1 MLHIKPDAPFA
12 LTPDN
17 NVPKPIRD
25 DVYWDDD
32 GDVLLVTKDD
42 IVFLLRMDL
51 LLRYSETIKCL
62 LGHVA
67 GVSQDGLWT
76 PVLEL
81 ECSAT
86 ELRAVL
92 EYLLLKEQY
101 VPLNLFKKKRPL
113 SETVDERTGN

>member
-1 MLHIKPDAPFA
+1 MPHIKPDAPFA

-17 NVPKPIRD
+17 KVPKPIRD
-25 DVYWDDD
+25 DAYWDDD
-32 GDVLLVTKDD
+32 GDVLLVTKDG
-42 IVFLLRMDL
+42 IVFLLRMNL
-51 LLRYSETIKCL
+51 LLRYSETIRSL

-67 GVSQDGLWT
+67 GVPQDGLWT

-92 EYLLLKEQY
+92 EYLLLQEQY
-101 VPLNLFKKKRPL
+101 VPLNLKK
-113 SETVDERTGN
+113 